1 MAQLQVDMDIANA
14 YVSLDIVVINVR
26 IQILVQLVQMEFNA
40 SMEE

>member
-1 MAQLQVDMDIANA
+1 MDIANA